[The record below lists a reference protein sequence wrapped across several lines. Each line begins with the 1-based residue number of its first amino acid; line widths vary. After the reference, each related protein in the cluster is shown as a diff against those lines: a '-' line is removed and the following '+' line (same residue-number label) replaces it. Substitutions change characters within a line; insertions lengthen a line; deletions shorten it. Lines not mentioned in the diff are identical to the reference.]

1 MDAKLDT
8 QTQTPIQDTS
18 EGADVYTGD
27 GGREISDLDQAASAF
42 LNLRPRL
49 FGIAY
54 RILGSASEA
63 EDIVQEVWLR
73 WQGTDR
79 TVVINPSAF
88 LATTTTRLAIT
99 LAQSARKRHE
109 TYDLPSLPEPV
120 DPHND
125 PAAEAELCEEVQSAM
140 LILQELT
147 PTERAA
153 YVLRE
158 AFDYPY
164 RKISEILHL
173 GVANTRQLVKRARN
187 RIAARREHR
196 GVMNVVAHRR
206 LVRAFF
212 SAAQAGNFADLE
224 ELLAKDVVDPSR
236 PGIESRKPISSMTD
250 REFWRHVQQDT
261 DDELQADIDNPART
275 PEQHDALVHALL
287 ARKDAHDAA
296 ERLADNRE
304 RWPWVRPNYFDTDSD
319 FATAAVV

>member
-1 MDAKLDT
+1 MDAKLLDT
-8 QTQTPIQDTS
+8 
-18 EGADVYTGD
+18 YTDD
-27 GGREISDLDQAASAF
+27 GERATSDLDQAASAF
-42 LNLRPRL
+42 LSVRPRL

-54 RILGSASEA
+54 RILGSASDA
-63 EDIVQEVWLR
+63 EDIVQDVWLR

-109 TYDLPSLPEPV
+109 IYDLHRLPEPV
-120 DPHND
+120 DPHVD
-125 PAAEAELCEEVQSAM
+125 PTTGAELREEVQSAL
-140 LILQELT
+140 LILEDLT
-147 PTERAA
+147 PSERAA

-164 RKISEILHL
+164 RKISEVLQL
-173 GVANTRQLVKRARN
+173 GVANARQLVRRARN
-187 RIAARREHR
+187 RIAARREHCGHR
-196 GVMNVVAHRR
+196 AAMNLVPHRR
-206 LVRAFF
+206 LVRAFL

-224 ELLAKDVVDPSR
+224 ELLANDVVDPSR
-236 PGIESRKPISSMTD
+236 PGIESRRPMRSMTD

-296 ERLADNRE
+296 ERLADNHE
-304 RWPWVRPNYFDTDSD
+304 RWPWVRPNYFDTDID

>member
-1 MDAKLDT
+1 MDAKLLDT
-8 QTQTPIQDTS
+8 Y
-18 EGADVYTGD
+18 ADGS
-27 GGREISDLDQAASAF
+27 GREISDLDQAASAF
-42 LNLRPRL
+42 LSVRPRL

-63 EDIVQEVWLR
+63 EDIVQDVWLR

-109 TYDLPSLPEPV
+109 IYDLRRLPEPV
-120 DPHND
+120 DPHID
-125 PAAEAELCEEVQSAM
+125 PATGAELREEVQSAL
-140 LILQELT
+140 LILEDLT
-147 PTERAA
+147 PSERAA

-164 RKISEILHL
+164 RKISEVLQL
-173 GVANTRQLVKRARN
+173 GVANTRQLVRRARN
-187 RIAARREHR
+187 RIAARRAHRGHREHR
-196 GVMNVVAHRR
+196 AAMNSAPHRR
-206 LVRAFF
+206 LTQAFL

-236 PGIESRKPISSMTD
+236 PGMESRKPMRSMTD

-296 ERLADNRE
+296 ERLADNHE
-304 RWPWVRPNYFDTDSD
+304 RWPWVRPNYFDTAID